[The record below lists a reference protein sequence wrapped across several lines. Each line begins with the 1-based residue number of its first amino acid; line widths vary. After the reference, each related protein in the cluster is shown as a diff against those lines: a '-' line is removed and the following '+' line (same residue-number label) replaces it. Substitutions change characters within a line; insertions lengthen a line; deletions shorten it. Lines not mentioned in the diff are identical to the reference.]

1 MMYILRLL
9 VKILLLPILF
19 VLEVIQ
25 LLMKAGI
32 KVYSLVLG
40 IMMIVILGCLVYMT
54 WTQMW
59 TNVLILAVAEI
70 LIIAFAFLSGIVE
83 GMIANA
89 CERLKAYL

>member
-1 MMYILRLL
+1 MFILRLL

-40 IMMIVILGCLVYMT
+40 IMMIVILGCLIYMA

-83 GMIANA
+83 GMIANT

>member
-1 MMYILRLL
+1 MMFILRLL
-9 VKILLLPILF
+9 VKILLIPILF
-19 VLEVIQ
+19 VLEIFR

-32 KVYSLVLG
+32 KVYSLALG
-40 IMMIVILGCLVYMT
+40 IMMIVILGCLLYMA

-59 TNVLILAVAEI
+59 TSVLILAVAEI
-70 LIIAFAFLSGIVE
+70 LIIAFAFLSGIAE

>member
-1 MMYILRLL
+1 MFILRLL
-9 VKILLLPILF
+9 VKILLLPVALIFLAI
-19 VLEVIQ
+19 IQ
-25 LLMKAGI
+25 LVMKAGI
-32 KVYSLVLG
+32 KIYSIVLG

-70 LIIAFAFLSGIVE
+70 LIIAFAFLSGIAE

>member
-1 MMYILRLL
+1 MFILKFLF
-9 VKILLLPILF
+9 KIILLPVLLILEIF
-19 VLEVIQ
+19 R

-40 IMMIVILGCLVYMT
+40 IMMIVILGCLLYMA

-59 TNVLILAVAEI
+59 TNVLILAAAEI

-83 GMIANA
+83 GMIANT

>member
-1 MMYILRLL
+1 MFILKFLF
-9 VKILLLPILF
+9 KIILLPVLLILEIF
-19 VLEVIQ
+19 R

-40 IMMIVILGCLVYMT
+40 IMMIVILGCLLYMA

-59 TNVLILAVAEI
+59 TSVLILAVAEI

-83 GMIANA
+83 GMIANT

>member
-1 MMYILRLL
+1 MFILRLL
-9 VKILLLPILF
+9 VKILLLPVLLIL
-19 VLEVIQ
+19 EIIQ
-25 LLMKAGI
+25 LVMKAGI
-32 KVYSLVLG
+32 KIYSIVLG
-40 IMMIVILGCLVYMT
+40 IMMIVILGCLIYMV

-59 TNVLILAVAEI
+59 TNVLILAVVEI